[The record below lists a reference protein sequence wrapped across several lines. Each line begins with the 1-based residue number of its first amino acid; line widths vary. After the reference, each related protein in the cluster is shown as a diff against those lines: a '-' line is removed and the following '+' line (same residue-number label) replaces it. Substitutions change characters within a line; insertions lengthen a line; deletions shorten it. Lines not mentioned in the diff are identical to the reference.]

1 MPLDFIE
8 MCRRLSIII
17 SLENHK
23 KLIWDFLDMV
33 SDVSQGSMLGNILFN
48 ITLGGLFFSDY
59 NSELTN
65 LNLFLFH
72 YHYLI
77 ILFIVIIIFYFSYTF
92 KLVIISYFHDYQ
104 HCYFFHYELIQF
116 LNSFLHF

>member
-65 LNLFLFH
+65 FKSVFISLSLSHYSIYSNYHFLF
-72 YHYLI
+72 
-77 ILFIVIIIFYFSYTF
+77 
-92 KLVIISYFHDYQ
+92 
-104 HCYFFHYELIQF
+104 F
-116 LNSFLHF
+116 LYI